1 MNFISFILL
10 IEQNLKNQNMKKIFL
25 AFTCLI
31 VAATLMAQQPI
42 QNRMKE
48 RVEAQRI
55 GFITQR
61 VNLTPE
67 ESQQFWPIYNQYTDK
82 MQQIRSST
90 KMEKTFDDMSDADIE
105 KIIMAQMDKESR
117 ILDLRKEYYQKFK
130 KVISVKKIA
139 KLYKAEQD
147 FKGEMLK
154 QLQEM
159 RQMRKNMR
167 EEKK

>member
-1 MNFISFILL
+1 
-10 IEQNLKNQNMKKIFL
+10 MKRIFF
-25 AFTCLI
+25 AFACLI
-31 VAATLMAQQPI
+31 MAANLVAQSN

-67 ESQQFWPIYNQYTDK
+67 ESQQFWPIYNEYTDK
-82 MQQIRSST
+82 MQQIRSAT
-90 KMEKTFDDMSDADIE
+90 KMDKTFDDMSDADAE
-105 KIIMAQMDKESR
+105 KVIMGQFDKESR
-117 ILDLRKEYYQKFK
+117 ALDLRKEYYQKFK

-159 RQMRKNMR
+159 RQMKKNMR
-167 EEKK
+167 QGQDGN

>member
-1 MNFISFILL
+1 
-10 IEQNLKNQNMKKIFL
+10 MKRIFF
-25 AFTCLI
+25 AFACLI
-31 VAATLMAQQPI
+31 MAANLVAQPN

-67 ESQQFWPIYNQYTDK
+67 ESQQFWPIYNEYTDK
-82 MQQIRSST
+82 MQQIRSAT
-90 KMEKTFDDMSDADIE
+90 KMDKTFDDMSDADAE
-105 KIIMAQMDKESR
+105 KVIMGQFDKESR
-117 ILDLRKEYYQKFK
+117 ALDLRKEYYQKFK

-159 RQMRKNMR
+159 RQMKKNMR
-167 EEKK
+167 QRQDGN

>member
-1 MNFISFILL
+1 
-10 IEQNLKNQNMKKIFL
+10 MKKIFF
-25 AFTCLI
+25 AFACLI
-31 VAATLMAQQPI
+31 MVANLMAQPI

-67 ESQQFWPIYNQYTDK
+67 ESQQFWPIYNQYMDK
-82 MQQIRSST
+82 MQQIRSSS
-90 KMEKTFDDMSDADIE
+90 KMEKSFDDMSDADVE
-105 KIIMAQMDKESR
+105 KMLMSQMDKESNA
-117 ILDLRKEYYQKFK
+117 LDLRKEYYQKFK

-159 RQMRKNMR
+159 RQMKKNMR
-167 EEKK
+167 QEKD

>member
-1 MNFISFILL
+1 
-10 IEQNLKNQNMKKIFL
+10 MKKIFFAL
-25 AFTCLI
+25 ACLI
-31 VAATLMAQQPI
+31 MVANLLAQPM

-61 VNLTPE
+61 VSLTPE

-90 KMEKTFDDMSDADIE
+90 KMEKTFDDMSDADVE
-105 KIIMAQMDKESR
+105 KMLMSQMDKESR
-117 ILDLRKEYYQKFK
+117 VLDLRKEYYQKFK

-167 EEKK
+167 QEKN

>member
-1 MNFISFILL
+1 
-10 IEQNLKNQNMKKIFL
+10 MKRIFF
-25 AFTCLI
+25 AFACLI
-31 VAATLMAQQPI
+31 MAANLVAQSN

-67 ESQQFWPIYNQYTDK
+67 ESQQFWPIYNEYTDK
-82 MQQIRSST
+82 MQQIRSAT
-90 KMEKTFDDMSDADIE
+90 KMDKTFDDMSDADAE
-105 KIIMAQMDKESR
+105 KVIMGQFDKESR
-117 ILDLRKEYYQKFK
+117 ALDLRKEYYQKFK

-159 RQMRKNMR
+159 RQMKKNMR
-167 EEKK
+167 QRQDGN

>member
-1 MNFISFILL
+1 
-10 IEQNLKNQNMKKIFL
+10 MKKIFF
-25 AFTCLI
+25 AFACLI
-31 VAATLMAQQPI
+31 MAANLVAQPM

-67 ESQQFWPIYNQYTDK
+67 ESQQFWPIYNEYTDK
-82 MQQIRSST
+82 MRQIRSSN
-90 KMEKTFDDMSDADIE
+90 KGEKSFDDMSDADTE
-105 KIIMAQMDKESR
+105 KMIMSQFDKESR
-117 ILDLRKEYYQKFK
+117 VMDLRKEYYQKFK

-147 FKGEMLK
+147 FKGELLK

-167 EEKK
+167 KEQDDN

>member
-1 MNFISFILL
+1 
-10 IEQNLKNQNMKKIFL
+10 MKKIFF
-25 AFTCLI
+25 AFVCLFM
-31 VAATLMAQQPI
+31 VANVMAQQPI
-42 QNRMKE
+42 QNRLKE

-82 MQQIRSST
+82 MQQIRTST
-90 KMEKTFDDMSDADIE
+90 KMDTSFDDMGDADIE
-105 KIIMAQMDKESR
+105 KMIVSQMDKESR
-117 ILDLRKEYYQKFK
+117 ILDVRKEYYQKFK
-130 KVISVKKIA
+130 KIISVKKIA

-159 RQMRKNMR
+159 RQMKKNLR
-167 EEKK
+167 RDGN

>member
-1 MNFISFILL
+1 
-10 IEQNLKNQNMKKIFL
+10 MKKIFFAL
-25 AFTCLI
+25 ACLI
-31 VAATLMAQQPI
+31 MAANLLAQPM

-82 MQQIRSST
+82 MQQVRSST
-90 KMEKTFDDMSDADIE
+90 KMEKTFDDMSDADVE
-105 KIIMAQMDKESR
+105 KMIMTQMDKESHA
-117 ILDLRKEYYQKFK
+117 LDLRKEYYQKFK
-130 KVISVKKIA
+130 KIISVKKIA

-167 EEKK
+167 EEKDGK

>member
-1 MNFISFILL
+1 
-10 IEQNLKNQNMKKIFL
+10 MKKIFF
-25 AFTCLI
+25 AFACLI
-31 VAATLMAQQPI
+31 MAANLVAQPM

-67 ESQQFWPIYNQYTDK
+67 ESQQFWPIYNEYTDK
-82 MQQIRSST
+82 MRQIRSSN
-90 KMEKTFDDMSDADIE
+90 KGEKSFDDMSDADTE
-105 KIIMAQMDKESR
+105 KMIMSQFDKESR
-117 ILDLRKEYYQKFK
+117 VMDLRKEYYQKFK
-130 KVISVKKIA
+130 KVISIKKIA

-167 EEKK
+167 KGQDGN

>member
-1 MNFISFILL
+1 
-10 IEQNLKNQNMKKIFL
+10 MKKIFF
-25 AFTCLI
+25 AFACLI
-31 VAATLMAQQPI
+31 MAANLVAQPM

-67 ESQQFWPIYNQYTDK
+67 ESQQFWPIYNEYTDK
-82 MQQIRSST
+82 MRQIRSSN
-90 KMEKTFDDMSDADIE
+90 KGEKSFDDMSDADTE
-105 KIIMAQMDKESR
+105 KMIMSQFDKESR
-117 ILDLRKEYYQKFK
+117 VMDLRKEYYQKFK

-147 FKGEMLK
+147 FKGELLK

-167 EEKK
+167 KGQDGN

>member
-1 MNFISFILL
+1 
-10 IEQNLKNQNMKKIFL
+10 MKKIFF
-25 AFTCLI
+25 AFACLI
-31 VAATLMAQQPI
+31 MAANLVAQPM

-67 ESQQFWPIYNQYTDK
+67 ESQQFWPIYNEYTDK
-82 MQQIRSST
+82 MRQIRSSN
-90 KMEKTFDDMSDADIE
+90 KGEKSFDDMSDADTE
-105 KIIMAQMDKESR
+105 KMIMSQFDKESR
-117 ILDLRKEYYQKFK
+117 VMDLRKEYYQKFK

-167 EEKK
+167 KGQDGN